1 MASQHD
7 RNRTY
12 EPDVS
17 RFELTR
23 AQEASYPL
31 PVNLLTKDF
40 DHTIREVPHDSKME
54 DLSNE
59 VWFSR
64 DFGRHMS
71 VEGSD
76 VAQHVFS
83 SMDNAIR

>member
-23 AQEASYPL
+23 TQEASYPL
-31 PVNLLTKDF
+31 PVNLLSKDF
-40 DHTIREVPHDSKME
+40 DYTIRRAPHGSKVK

-59 VWFSR
+59 KS
-64 DFGRHMS
+64 GS
-71 VEGSD
+71 VKTSEG
-76 VAQHVFS
+76 
-83 SMDNAIR
+83 I